1 LFRNGYFLFLV
12 ATLAVSGVSCSDG
25 TWNNPYTAAN
35 KLENTLYTSF
45 SERPKHMDP
54 ARSYSENES
63 NVISQIYE
71 PPLQYHYLKRPYELI
86 PLTATKIPSPEY
98 LDNNGETLPQDTP
111 VEKIAYS
118 VYTITIKK
126 DIKYQPHPAFA
137 LDNKGNMRY
146 KNLDE
151 TALKGIYE
159 ISDFKHTGS
168 RELTAYDY
176 VYQIKRLAQPKLNS
190 PIYGFM
196 SAYIVGLSD
205 YAKQL
210 KLESDALAQKPGA
223 RSFLDLRRYDFAGAK
238 VIDNYTYKIK
248 IHGKYPQFLYWLAMG
263 FFAPMPYEAD
273 YFYSQPGMEQR
284 NITIDWYPVGTGP
297 YMLTRNNPNLQM
309 VLEKNPNFHQEL
321 YPSEG
326 EPTDQ
331 DNGLLQDAGK
341 PLPFID
347 KVIFSLEKEAI
358 PGWNKFL
365 QGYYDASGINAESFD
380 QVINY
385 SGAGEAMLSDAMMDN
400 GIRLL
405 TGIGTS
411 TYYMGFNMKDE
422 VVGSLS
428 ERSTK
433 LRQAISIMID
443 YEEYISI
450 FLNGRGVPAQGPIP
464 PGIFGYVDGEFGI
477 NPIMYRWERGKP
489 RRKSIEYAKQLLSE
503 AGYPGGRNSQTGKP
517 LIIHFDT
524 AAGGPEAKA
533 RFDWFRKQFKKLNI
547 QLDIRSSDYNR
558 FQEKMLKGTAQF
570 FQWGWNADYPDPENF
585 LFLLYGPNA
594 KVGKNGENAA
604 NYQNP
609 KFDKLF
615 EKIKNMENGPE
626 RLTLIEAM
634 VDIVRS
640 DAPWI
645 WGLHPKQFSLYH
657 KWYLNAKPNLMAR
670 NNTKYKRINTVMRNE
685 LRQKWNQPIIWPLYL
700 LIFILLITAIPA
712 SMAYRKK
719 IHARANR

>member
-1 LFRNGYFLFLV
+1 LCRNGYFLFLV

-25 TWNNPYTAAN
+25 IWNNPYTGAN
-35 KLENTLYTSF
+35 KLDNTLYTSF
-45 SERPKHMDP
+45 AERPKHMDP
-54 ARSYSENES
+54 ARSYSENEAQ
-63 NVISQIYE
+63 VISQIYE

-86 PLTATKIPSPEY
+86 PLTSTKMPSPEY
-98 LDNNGETLPQDTP
+98 LDENGKILPQDTA
-111 VEKIAYS
+111 VENIAFS
-118 VYTITIKK
+118 VYTISIKK
-126 DIKYQPHPAFA
+126 GIKYQPHPAFA
-137 LDNKGNMRY
+137 VDNNGKMRY

-151 TALKGIYE
+151 KALQGIYE
-159 ISDFKHTGS
+159 ISDFKHTGT
-168 RELTAYDY
+168 RELTAHDY
-176 VYQIKRLAQPKLNS
+176 VYQIKRLAQPTLNS

-196 SAYIVGLSD
+196 STYIVGLSD

-210 KLESDALAQKPGA
+210 KSEHDTLAQKSEA
-223 RSFLDLRRYDFAGAK
+223 RPFLDLRRYDFAGAK
-238 VIDNYTYKIK
+238 VINNNTYQIK
-248 IHGKYPQFLYWLAMG
+248 IHGKYPQFLYWLAMS

-273 YFYSQPGMEQR
+273 YFYSQPGMEKR
-284 NITIDWYPVGTGP
+284 NITIDWFPVGTGP

-309 VLEKNPNFHQEL
+309 VLEKNPNFHEEY
-321 YPSEG
+321 YPLEG
-326 EPTDQ
+326 EPTDK
-331 DNGLLQDAGK
+331 DHGLLQDAGK

-385 SGAGEAMLSDAMMDN
+385 SGAGDAMLSDSMKKK

-411 TYYMGFNMKDE
+411 TYYMGFNMIDE

-428 ERSTK
+428 EKATK

-464 PGIFGYVDGEFGI
+464 PGIFGYVDGELGI
-477 NPIMYRWERGKP
+477 NPKMYRWVQGKSQ
-489 RRKSIEYAKQLLSE
+489 RKSIDYAKQLLAE
-503 AGYPGGRNSQTGKP
+503 AGYPGGRDRQTGKP

-524 AAGGPEAKA
+524 SAGGPEAKA
-533 RFDWFRKQFKKLNI
+533 RLDWFRKQFKKLNI

-594 KVGKNGENAA
+594 KMGKNGENAA

-609 KFDKLF
+609 EFDKIF
-615 EKIKNMENGPE
+615 DKIKNMENGPE
-626 RLTLIEAM
+626 RLKLIEAM
-634 VDIVRS
+634 VDIVRE
-640 DAPWI
+640 DAPWV
-645 WGLHPKQFSLYH
+645 WGLHPKKFSLYH

-670 NNTKYKRINTVMRNE
+670 NNTKYKRIDTVMRNE
-685 LRQKWNQPIIWPLYL
+685 LRQKWNQPIVWPLYL
-700 LIFILLITAIPA
+700 LIIVILVTAIPA
-712 SMAYRKK
+712 SIAYRKK
-719 IHARANR
+719 IHARASY

>member
-1 LFRNGYFLFLV
+1 MFRNGYFLFLV
-12 ATLAVSGVSCSDG
+12 ATLSISGISCSND
-25 TWNNPYTAAN
+25 TWNNPYTAADEQKN
-35 KLENTLYTSF
+35 ILYTSF
-45 SERPKHMDP
+45 AERPKHMDP
-54 ARSYSENES
+54 ARSYSENEAQ
-63 NVISQIYE
+63 VTSQIYE

-86 PLTATKIPSPEY
+86 PLTATKLPIPEY
-98 LDNNGETLPQDTP
+98 LDKNGEPLPSDASMDD
-111 VEKIAYS
+111 IAYS
-118 VYTITIKK
+118 VYTISIKK
-126 DIKYQPHPAFA
+126 DINYQPHPAFA
-137 LDNKGNMRY
+137 LDSKGGMRY

-151 TALKGIYE
+151 KMLKGIHE
-159 ISDFKHTGS
+159 ISDFKYTGT
-168 RELTAYDY
+168 RELTAHDY
-176 VYQIKRLAQPKLNS
+176 VYQIKRLAHPKITS

-196 SAYIVGLSD
+196 SSYIVGLTD

-210 KLESDALAQKPGA
+210 KSAIEVLDEQSEAHA
-223 RSFLDLRRYDFAGAK
+223 FLDLRRYDFEGTK
-238 VIDNYTYKIK
+238 VVDRYTYQIK
-248 IHGKYPQFLYWLAMG
+248 IHGKYPQFLYWLAMS

-273 YFYSQPGMEQR
+273 FFYSQPGMDNR
-284 NITIDWYPVGTGP
+284 NITIDWFPVGTGP

-309 VLEKNPNFHQEL
+309 VLEKNPNFHGEH

-326 EPTDQ
+326 EPGDQ
-331 DNGLLQDAGK
+331 EKGLLKDSGK

-365 QGYYDASGINAESFD
+365 QGYYDASGINSESFD

-385 SGAGEAMLSDAMMDN
+385 SGAGEAMLSDAMKEN

-411 TYYMGFNMKDE
+411 TYYMGFNMQDE

-428 ERSTK
+428 EPARK

-464 PGIFGYVDGEFGI
+464 PGIFGYVSGEMGI
-477 NPIMYRWERGKP
+477 NTNMYQWERGKP
-489 RRKSIEYAKQLLSE
+489 KRKSIEFAKQLLAE
-503 AGYPGGRNSQTGKP
+503 AGYPDGRHSQTGKP

-524 AAGGPEAKA
+524 SAGGPEAKA
-533 RFDWFRKQFKKLNI
+533 RLDWFRKQFKKLDI
-547 QLDIRSSDYNR
+547 QLDIRSTDYNR
-558 FQEKMLKGTAQF
+558 FQEKMIKGTAQF

-604 NYQNP
+604 NYHNP
-609 KFDKLF
+609 AFDKLF
-615 EKIKNMENGPE
+615 EQMKNMENGPA
-626 RLTLIEAM
+626 RQKLISTM
-634 VDIVRS
+634 VEMVRN

-645 WGLHPKQFSLYH
+645 WGLHPMQYSLYH
-657 KWYLNAKPNLMAR
+657 KWYSNAKPNLMAR
-670 NNTKYKRINTVMRNE
+670 NTTKYKRIDTK
-685 LRQKWNQPIIWPLYL
+685 LRSKLRRQWNHPIVWPLYL
-700 LIFILLITAIPA
+700 LIIIFIVTAIPA
-712 SMAYRKK
+712 SIAYRKK
-719 IHARANR
+719 IHARVGV

>member
-1 LFRNGYFLFLV
+1 MFRSGYIILLV
-12 ATLAVSGVSCSDG
+12 AVFVFSGVSCSNDA
-25 TWNNPYTAAN
+25 WNSPYPASD
-35 KLENTLYTSF
+35 KLKNILYTSF

-54 ARSYSENES
+54 ARSYSENEA

-86 PLTATKIPSPEY
+86 PLTANEIPVLEY
-98 LDNNGETLPQDTP
+98 FDNNEQPLPNDAP
-111 VEKIAYS
+111 VDEIAFS
-118 VYTITIKK
+118 VYTISIRKN
-126 DIKYQPHPAFA
+126 IKYQPHPAFA
-137 LDNKGNMRY
+137 LRKNGEMRY

-151 TALKGIYE
+151 KALKGIHE

-176 VYQIKRLAQPKLNS
+176 VYQIKRLAHPQINS

-196 SAYIVGLSD
+196 SSYIVGLSD
-205 YAKQL
+205 YAKRL
-210 KLESDALAQKPGA
+210 KTEIELQRKKPGN
-223 RSFLDLRRYDFAGAK
+223 RVFLDLRRYDFQGIK
-238 VIDNYTYKIK
+238 VIDDYTYQIK
-248 IHGKYPQFLYWLAMG
+248 IRGKYPQFLYWLAMS
-263 FFAPMPYEAD
+263 FFSPMPYEAD
-273 YFYSQPGMEQR
+273 YFYAQPGMEKR
-284 NITIDWYPVGTGP
+284 NITIDWFPVGTGP
-297 YMLTRNNPNLQM
+297 YMLARNNPNLKM
-309 VLEKNPNFHQEL
+309 VLEKNPNFHGEQ
-321 YPSEG
+321 YPTEG
-326 EPTDQ
+326 EPEDQ
-331 DNGLLQDAGK
+331 ANGLLDDAGK

-385 SGAGEAMLSDAMMDN
+385 SGAGEAMLSDSMKEK

-405 TGIGTS
+405 TGVGTS

-428 ERSTK
+428 EKARK

-450 FLNGRGVPAQGPIP
+450 FLNGRGELAQGPIP
-464 PGIFGYVDGEFGI
+464 PGIFGYVSGELGI
-477 NPIMYRWERGKP
+477 NPYMYQWENDKLARKP
-489 RRKSIEYAKQLLSE
+489 IDVAKQLLVE
-503 AGYPGGRNSQTGKP
+503 AGYPNGRDRQTGKP

-524 AAGGPEAKA
+524 SAGGPEAKA
-533 RFDWFRKQFKKLNI
+533 RLDWFRKQFKKLNI

-585 LFLLYGPNA
+585 LFLLYGPNGKA
-594 KVGKNGENAA
+594 GKNGENAA

-609 KFDKLF
+609 EYDRLF
-615 EKIKNMENGPE
+615 EKVKNMENGPE
-626 RLTLIEAM
+626 RQNLIEAM
-634 VDIVRS
+634 VEMVRK
-640 DAPWI
+640 DAPWV

-670 NNTKYKRINTVMRNE
+670 NTTKYKRLNIGQRNE
-685 LRQKWNQPIIWPLYL
+685 LRAQWNHPIIWPLYVFAIVFL
-700 LIFILLITAIPA
+700 VTAIPA
-712 SMAYRKK
+712 VMAYRKK
-719 IHARANR
+719 IHARASS